1 MKVGV
6 MDSGAGGLTILNA
19 IHQKHPYLDLV
30 YLADDAFAPY
40 GSKSITQ
47 LQDRLVKVGRFFEN
61 EKVCA
66 IVVACNTATV
76 AAIDALR
83 ASTSLPIIGVEPA
96 VKPAFR
102 LSKKRRVAVLATPVT
117 AESPRLNQ
125 LIDLWKED
133 SHVSIMSSLTL
144 AFDIDAW
151 PETEEKVKQTIEQ
164 LSQEMLAQNIDTLV
178 LACTHYPLV
187 KHLFEQILGD
197 ECEIIEPSE
206 GVTAQLIRRLTESY
220 PNDMSQLLDVVST
233 CQDSSQNQGSIELCS
248 SLGFKNMQ
256 RLNSWVVSSSA
267 IKGCRHVLI

>member
-1 MKVGV
+1 
-6 MDSGAGGLTILNA
+6 MDSGAGGLTILNS

-40 GSKSITQ
+40 GSKSIAQ

-61 EKVCA
+61 ENVCA

-83 ASTSLPIIGVEPA
+83 ASTILPIIGVEPA

-125 LIDLWKED
+125 LIDLWKAD
-133 SHVSIMSSLTL
+133 SHVSVMSSSTL

-151 PETEEKVKQTIEQ
+151 PETEQKIRQTIEQ
-164 LSQEMLAQNIDTLV
+164 LSQDMLAQNIDTLV

-187 KHLFEQILGD
+187 KHLFNEALGS

-220 PNDMSQLLDVVST
+220 PKDMNQLLNASE
-233 CQDSSQNQGSIELCS
+233 QKQGRIELCS
-248 SLGFKNMQ
+248 SLGFQNMQ
-256 RLNSWVVSSSA
+256 RLASWVIASDV
-267 IKGCRHVLI
+267 IKDRRHALI

>member
-1 MKVGV
+1 

-40 GSKSITQ
+40 GSKSIEQ
-47 LQDRLVKVGRFFEN
+47 LQDRLVKVGQFFEN

-76 AAIDALR
+76 TAIDALR
-83 ASTSLPIIGVEPA
+83 SSTSLPIIGVEPA

-125 LIDLWKED
+125 LIDLWKAD
-133 SHVSIMSSLTL
+133 SYVSIMSSSTL

-151 PETEEKVKQTIEQ
+151 PETQGKVKQTIEY
-164 LSQEMLAQNIDTLV
+164 LSQNMLDQNIDTLV

-187 KHLFEQILGD
+187 KHLFEQILGSG
-197 ECEIIEPSE
+197 CEIIEPSE

-220 PNDMSQLLDVVST
+220 PNEMDELLNTVT
-233 CQDSSQNQGSIELCS
+233 EHQDGHQHQGSIELCS
-248 SLGFKNMQ
+248 SLGFQNMQ
-256 RLNSWVVSSSA
+256 RLESWVIVSEA
-267 IKGCRHVLI
+267 IKDCRHVSI